1 MKFLHIDF
9 VPQTAPQA
17 KGGCYICRTPGKC
30 YNLQSRLRIL
40 VEAAIVRWCE
50 KLGSKKADHQ
60 IPNYQVPIF
69 FVLPNYLVSIEK
81 QRNIIQAL
89 YGRRSDILGQT

>member
-69 FVLPNYLVSIEK
+69 FCITKLSSVNRETAKYYTSLVRLQK
-81 QRNIIQAL
+81 
-89 YGRRSDILGQT
+89 